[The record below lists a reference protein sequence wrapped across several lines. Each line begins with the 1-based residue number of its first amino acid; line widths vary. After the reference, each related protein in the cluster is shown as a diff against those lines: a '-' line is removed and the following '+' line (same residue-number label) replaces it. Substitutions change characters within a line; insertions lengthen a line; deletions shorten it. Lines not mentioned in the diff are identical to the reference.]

1 MKIILYAVISFS
13 FLLAMANFFYGSYM
27 KYNDFY
33 YHRMEEYKSAT
44 EYIKSIC
51 VNHTLVTLL
60 NASKQCHDREHIA
73 NKDPKE
79 AAVQDT
85 LQTFN
90 FCEPFGS
97 CADIFRSVTK
107 VIDPFKL
114 TIILFCVIFLLT
126 LFGGIHIA
134 QTETVKRLK
143 QDELPTFVEH
153 NHSTKNTIISPSNNS
168 NTDNIKLG
176 SSAASA
182 LSLSSLF
189 TNFKHGTSYA
199 FNSIASFGILAY
211 SKIHERITNPHK
223 KKRE

>member
-1 MKIILYAVISFS
+1 
-13 FLLAMANFFYGSYM
+13 MANFFYGSYM

-90 FCEPFGS
+90 FCEPYGS

-114 TIILFCVIFLLT
+114 TIIIFCVIFLLT

-153 NHSTKNTIISPSNNS
+153 NHSTKNTIITPSNS
-168 NTDNIKLG
+168 STDDIKLG
-176 SSAASA
+176 SSSSSSEPSTI
-182 LSLSSLF
+182 LSLSSSLF

-199 FNSIASFGILAY
+199 FNSIASYSILAY